1 MKRFENPSLPAPI
14 YIYADIFYTPCLP
27 YHYFHLENI
36 DDLKARLTI
45 DDDLMKHIANAYH
58 KNKDLF
64 PNEAV
69 EFISD
74 PKNYKITCVD
84 SRGRH
89 QVITNSNKYLTLLAY
104 GNKNYDTLRNIAKLN
119 FKPINLA
126 LAERDD
132 LPTDIVITLLNKA
145 DVTANTI
152 LLKKG
157 RYNDDETLLSAINTG
172 SLRIIEAIAEKEDI
186 SSTVFQALKKYYT
199 NESVLNNLVKNKN
212 LPEYILSD
220 IIRLENLPPIAHF
233 RALFHPQ
240 YRQYMNEYFH
250 FGKIDINSD
259 KFDEKIEMFFNHNS
273 GIILPIY
280 RANP

>member
-1 MKRFENPSLPAPI
+1 MKKFENQALPAPI
-14 YIYADIFYTPCLP
+14 YIYGDIFYSPCLP
-27 YHYFHLENI
+27 YRYFNLENI
-36 DDLKARLTI
+36 NDLKARLKI
-45 DDDLMKHIANAYH
+45 DDLLEHIVSAYR

-64 PNEAV
+64 PNEGY

-84 SRGRH
+84 SRGRY
-89 QVITNSNKYLTLLAY
+89 QIITNSNKYLTLLAY

-119 FKPINLA
+119 FKPIDLA

-132 LPTDIVITLLNKA
+132 LPTDIVITLLYKT

-157 RYNDDETLLSAINTG
+157 RYNDDETLLSAIDTG

-186 SSTVFQALKKYYT
+186 SPTVFQALKKYY
-199 NESVLNNLVKNKN
+199 NYESVLNGLVKNKN

-220 IIRLENLPPIAHF
+220 IIQLENLPKIAHF

-259 KFDEKIEMFFNHNS
+259 KFNQKVETFFSHNS

-280 RANP
+280 QANP

>member
-1 MKRFENPSLPAPI
+1 MKKFENPSLPAPI

-27 YHYFHLENI
+27 YHYFRLENI
-36 DDLKARLTI
+36 DDLKARLKI

-84 SRGRH
+84 SRGRY

-132 LPTDIVITLLNKA
+132 LPTDIVITLLDKA
-145 DVTANTI
+145 NVTANTI

-220 IIRLENLPPIAHF
+220 IIRLENLPQIAHF

-240 YRQYMNEYFH
+240 YRQYMNEYFY

-259 KFDEKIEMFFNHNS
+259 KFDAKIETFFNHNS